1 MIQIVPVEEFIIL
14 SKPGINSKADPE
26 LYGMFRDRFFLKKFN
41 KTLTKSQQSQL
52 SKLKGSKVFDFYLQ
66 IKGIDQRL
74 GKFDR
79 KRKKIIFFEGNYYCY
94 SIKQLNWFA
103 IELIRFD
110 SENEALDFYNRNSKL
125 WKIIHVLLPFTKG
138 IENV

>member
-1 MIQIVPVEEFIIL
+1 
-14 SKPGINSKADPE
+14 
-26 LYGMFRDRFFLKKFN
+26 MFRDRFFLKKFN

-79 KRKKIIFFEGNYYCY
+79 MRKKIIFFEGNYYCY